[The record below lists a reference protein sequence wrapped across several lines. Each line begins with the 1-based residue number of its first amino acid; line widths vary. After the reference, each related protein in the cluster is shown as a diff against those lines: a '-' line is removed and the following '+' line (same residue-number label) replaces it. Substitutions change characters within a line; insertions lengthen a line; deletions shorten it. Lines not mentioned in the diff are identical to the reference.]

1 MTNILSFNQI
11 TTKIAALVGVVALVV
26 IGLLI
31 TSVAQAQTQQRTFNE
46 EWEIRDFVNSLN
58 RFTRIPDANSGRDG
72 AVFFDDISARKVCEL
87 AGLPTVVSKTA
98 GSYSS
103 PGDNTIAY
111 WDAGRNDFVVV
122 PAPQRNVFIDKLTCE
137 GQVTPPQ
144 TPVNNPAPQTP
155 VTNPVANPAPA
166 ATTFD
171 ISYTGPQTAKPG
183 NLVTYAVNIRNI
195 SGVVQ
200 KNVHVF
206 VNFATISPNGSQM
219 FISSLSDCVVGTH
232 PKFGGAANG
241 VNCFV
246 GELQPGLITHVQLI
260 FKVLPTASCGLLTN
274 VVDVGA
280 DGVSVPSWAAHT
292 LTVEG
297 CGTSTPVPATPT
309 PTPNPTATPTPKPE
323 VRKELDVEKSDN
335 KDVIRPGHELTYV
348 ITVKNGGNQDIDD
361 LRVSDTVPGKLTVI
375 SIGQNG
381 SLSASSLVWSN
392 VKLGAGE
399 TKDFTFKAIVK
410 TDTPNNYVLRNKVVA
425 RSNDHDLTDEASDTT
440 LVKHG
445 PAVAASV
452 SAPASI
458 VSVPVTA
465 RTGAGSAAIA
475 IMTSLA
481 GAAGLI
487 TTIRKAL

>member
-1 MTNILSFNQI
+1 MTNMLSQNRI
-11 TTKIAALVGVVALVV
+11 TTTAAFLVGMVALVLFGV
-26 IGLLI
+26 FAN
-31 TSVAQAQTQQRTFNE
+31 SAQAETQQRVFNE
-46 EWEIRDFVNSLN
+46 EWQIRDFVNSLN

-72 AVFFDDISARKVCEL
+72 AVFFDDVSAQKVCEL
-87 AGLPTVVSKTA
+87 AGLPTVVSKVA

-111 WDAGRNDFVVV
+111 WDASRNDFVVV
-122 PAPQRNVFIDKLTCE
+122 PAVQRNVFIDFLTCE

-144 TPVNNPAPQTP
+144 TPV
-155 VTNPVANPAPA
+155 TNPVVNPAPA
-166 ATTFD
+166 ATTPFD
-171 ISYTGPQTAKPG
+171 ITYTGPQTANPG

-195 SGVVQ
+195 SGIVQ

-297 CGTSTPVPATPT
+297 CGAPATPT
-309 PTPNPTATPTPKPE
+309 PTPNPVATATPTSKPE
-323 VRKELDVEKSDN
+323 VRKELDVAKSDN
-335 KDVIRPGHELTYV
+335 KDITRPGNELTYV
-348 ITVKNGGNQDIDD
+348 ITVKNNGNVDIDD
-361 LRVSDTVPGKLTVI
+361 LRVTDTVPAKLTVV
-375 SIGQNG
+375 SIGKNG
-381 SLSASSLVWSN
+381 SLSGSTLTWSN

-399 TKDFTFKAIVK
+399 TKDFTFKATVK
-410 TDTPNNYVLRNKVVA
+410 QDTANNHILRNKVVA

-440 LVKHG
+440 LVKHAA
-445 PAVAASV
+445 AVAGTSTVAA
-452 SAPASI
+452 APV

-465 RTGAGSAAIA
+465 RTGAESAAAA
-475 IMTSLA
+475 IVATLS

-487 TTIRKAL
+487 ATIRKANK

>member
-1 MTNILSFNQI
+1 MTNILSQNQI

-26 IGLLI
+26 VGLFI
-31 TSVAQAQTQQRTFNE
+31 TSSAQAQTQQRTFNE

-72 AVFFDDISARKVCEL
+72 AVYFDDVSARKVCEL
-87 AGLPTVVSKTA
+87 TGLPTVVSKTP

-103 PGDNTIAY
+103 PGDNTIGY
-111 WDAGRNDFVVV
+111 FDPSRNDFVIV
-122 PAPQRNVFIDKLTCE
+122 PAIERNVFIDKLTCQ
-137 GQVTPPQ
+137 GTVTTP
-144 TPVNNPAPQTP
+144 TPVPATPTPVPATPTPAPT
-155 VTNPVANPAPA
+155 APA
-166 ATTFD
+166 ATTPFNVT
-171 ISYTGPQTAKPG
+171 YTGPQTANPG
-183 NLVTYAVNIRNI
+183 NLVTYAVNITNI

-200 KNVHVF
+200 KNVHIF
-206 VNFATISPNGSQM
+206 VKFSTISPVGSQM
-219 FISSLSDCVVGTH
+219 FISSPNDCLVGTH
-232 PKFGGAANG
+232 PKFGGAPDG

-246 GELQPGLITHVQLI
+246 GDLQAGKITHAHLI
-260 FKVLPTASCGLLTN
+260 FKILPTTACGFLTN

-280 DGVSVPSWAAHT
+280 DGVSQPNWAAHT

-309 PTPNPTATPTPKPE
+309 PTPNPTATPAPKAE
-323 VRKELDVEKSDN
+323 VKKELDVEKSDN

-348 ITVKNGGNQDIDD
+348 ITVKNNGNVDIDD
-361 LRVSDTVPGKLTVI
+361 LRVNDTISNKLTVTSI
-375 SIGQNG
+375 SQNG
-381 SLSASSLVWSN
+381 SLSGSSLVWSN

-410 TDTPNNYVLRNKVVA
+410 TDTPNNHVLRNKVVA

-440 LVKHG
+440 LVKHT
-445 PAVAASV
+445 PAVAAAV
-452 SAPASI
+452 SASSPV

-465 RTGAGSAAIA
+465 RTGATSTAVA
-475 IMTSLA
+475 IMTALA
-481 GAAGLI
+481 GATGLI